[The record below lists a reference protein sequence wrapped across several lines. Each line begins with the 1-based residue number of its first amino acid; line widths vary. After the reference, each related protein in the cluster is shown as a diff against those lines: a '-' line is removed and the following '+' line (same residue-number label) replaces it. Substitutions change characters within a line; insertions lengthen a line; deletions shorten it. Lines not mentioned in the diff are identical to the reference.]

1 MVQPYRRTLGV
12 ESSMT
17 TRANTSQLPLILA
30 VLTILGGFGGSVW
43 GGAVWL
49 NGKFAEEDSKIT
61 AATGDHDKRMTDMQR
76 QIDALSAQIKA
87 INIVQPAQTQELVR
101 DLMAKKTAQ
110 PEFSHGF
117 EQKYSADS
125 PAAEVY
131 AVHKPEV
138 QAVK

>member
-1 MVQPYRRTLGV
+1 
-12 ESSMT
+12 MT

-30 VLTILGGFGGSVW
+30 VLTILGGFGGAIW

-101 DLMAKKTAQ
+101 DLQASFHSALCNEKIT
-110 PEFSHGF
+110 P
-117 EQKYSADS
+117 YSLISKHTDEKGTFA
-125 PAAEVY
+125 
-131 AVHKPEV
+131 
-138 QAVK
+138 

>member
-12 ESSMT
+12 ESCMT

-76 QIDALSAQIKA
+76 QIDALTRAHRLVIWDMRGHGRSDY
-87 INIVQPAQTQELVR
+87 PA
-101 DLMAKKTAQ
+101 D
-110 PEFSHGF
+110 
-117 EQKYSADS
+117 
-125 PAAEVY
+125 PAAYSEALTV
-131 AVHKPEV
+131 ADM
-138 QAVK
+138 AALD